1 MRSIILLA
9 TITLT
14 AACAV
19 EDDTQDVGAFADTG
33 EASLVDEVPDAETSE
48 QGTLEI
54 PEVKDVPGPDESCH
68 DAIFDWPAEWAQFE
82 AEVLALSNEARANG
96 ADCGVYGMYDPAP
109 PLSYDPLLTCSA
121 RYHAIWISENDFSHD
136 SPGGDLGDAMDE
148 RVSSAGYEWRM
159 VGENIAAGQTTPK
172 EVVQAWL
179 DSDGHCANLM
189 EPGFTELG
197 VAYMFNP
204 SDLYGHY
211 WAQNFGTPFS
221 AN

>member
-1 MRSIILLA
+1 M
-9 TITLT
+9 
-14 AACAV
+14 
-19 EDDTQDVGAFADTG
+19 
-33 EASLVDEVPDAETSE
+33 
-48 QGTLEI
+48 
-54 PEVKDVPGPDESCH
+54 
-68 DAIFDWPAEWAQFE
+68 
-82 AEVLALSNEARANG
+82 LALSNEARANG
-96 ADCGVYGMYDPAP
+96 ADCGVYGMYDPA

-136 SPGGDLGDAMDE
+136 SPGGAWATPWTPCQQRRL
-148 RVSSAGYEWRM
+148 RVAHG
-159 VGENIAAGQTTPK
+159 GENIAAGQTTPK